1 MKRKWEGKIFGVCL
15 IRWGGKKINGEIQ
28 VFFLMAHQKVFYPK
42 LREIKIFSII
52 ILIHPPNETNPL
64 IVFILY
70 FNSIT
75 IMETRK
81 FKIGTVTTRLT
92 LKGF

>member
-1 MKRKWEGKIFGVCL
+1 M
-15 IRWGGKKINGEIQ
+15 
-28 VFFLMAHQKVFYPK
+28 
-42 LREIKIFSII
+42 RETKIFSII
-52 ILIHPPNETNPL
+52 PLIHPPNETDPL

-75 IMETRK
+75 IMETKK

-92 LKGF
+92 LKGVLKNTGIIKFMDCHVDVL

>member
-1 MKRKWEGKIFGVCL
+1 M
-15 IRWGGKKINGEIQ
+15 
-28 VFFLMAHQKVFYPK
+28 
-42 LREIKIFSII
+42 RETKIFSILP
-52 ILIHPPNETNPL
+52 LIHSPNETDPL

-75 IMETRK
+75 IMETKK

-92 LKGF
+92 LKGFLKNTGIIKFMDCHVDVL

>member
-1 MKRKWEGKIFGVCL
+1 M
-15 IRWGGKKINGEIQ
+15 
-28 VFFLMAHQKVFYPK
+28 
-42 LREIKIFSII
+42 RETKIFSII
-52 ILIHPPNETNPL
+52 PLIHPPNETDPL

-81 FKIGTVTTRLT
+81 FKIGTVTTKVDTKRGSKEHRHHQIHGLSRGCP
-92 LKGF
+92 LIIDRIWVILLA